1 MELKNKRPEVAVTT
15 QGAIDNINQCYG
27 TNDSQT
33 NQDPKHISFFLLRAI
48 DLITEGRLLEGGC
61 KMKNTP
67 CSDHDFC
74 VRLELVL
81 LTEKMKSDCYSE
93 EKSSKEIMRD
103 FFIGV
108 KSLRDSQ

>member
-1 MELKNKRPEVAVTT
+1 
-15 QGAIDNINQCYG
+15 
-27 TNDSQT
+27 
-33 NQDPKHISFFLLRAI
+33 
-48 DLITEGRLLEGGC
+48 
-61 KMKNTP
+61 MKNTP
-67 CSDHDFC
+67 CSNHDFC

-108 KSLRDSQ
+108 KNLRDSQ